1 MIFGV
6 KMHKNLVI
14 ARKKSSLLFIMTSF
28 TVAFSGH
35 TSTLYADF
43 FPEIILDSYSKYCC
57 GLLDFTSYNSIPNIS
72 DKKQNNT
79 FHLKKKIES
88 SNNGAVETTSEVDET
103 ITFPTGAYEI
113 KDIVKYLKEQLASHN
128 VNLEYEISV
137 ATSRVQIIFD
147 VDIEWISGSVL
158 NIIGFQQQQ
167 EQQLPHIF
175 KAKTSYWSTDIVKI
189 TDIDIIRIECDIV
202 SGSYING
209 KECHTIHQFSHCKT
223 APGFKF
229 IEIPQHIIY
238 LPMEKKQLRN
248 IQIRVVDQNN
258 NLIDFRGE
266 QISCR
271 IHIKKI

>member
-6 KMHKNLVI
+6 KMHKNMVI
-14 ARKKSSLLFIMTSF
+14 AKKKISLLFIMTSF

-43 FPEIILDSYSKYCC
+43 FPEIILDPYSKYSC

-79 FHLKKKIES
+79 FQFKKKIES
-88 SNNGAVETTSEVDET
+88 SNDGVVET

-113 KDIVKYLKEQLASHN
+113 EDIIKYLKQQLASYK

-147 VDIEWISGSVL
+147 VDVEWVSGSVL

-167 EQQLPHIF
+167 LLLPHIF

-202 SGSYING
+202 TGSYING

-258 NLIDFRGE
+258 SLIDFRGE

-271 IHIKKI
+271 IHIKKIEN

>member
-1 MIFGV
+1 
-6 KMHKNLVI
+6 
-14 ARKKSSLLFIMTSF
+14 MTSF

-43 FPEIILDSYSKYCC
+43 FPEIILDAYSKYSC

-79 FHLKKKIES
+79 FQFKKKKSKS
-88 SNNGAVETTSEVDET
+88 SNDGVVDGT

-113 KDIVKYLKEQLASHN
+113 EDILKYLKQQLASHK
-128 VNLEYEISV
+128 VNLEFAISV

-147 VDIEWISGSVL
+147 VDVEWISGLVL
-158 NIIGFQQQQ
+158 NIIGFKQQQQ
-167 EQQLPHIF
+167 THIF
-175 KAKTSYWSTDIVKI
+175 KAKTSYWSNDIVKI

-271 IHIKKI
+271 IHIKKN

>member
-1 MIFGV
+1 
-6 KMHKNLVI
+6 
-14 ARKKSSLLFIMTSF
+14 MTSF

-43 FPEIILDSYSKYCC
+43 FPEIILDPYSKYCC

-79 FHLKKKIES
+79 FQFKKIK
-88 SNNGAVETTSEVDET
+88 SNDGVVETTTEVDE
-103 ITFPTGAYEI
+103 IVIAFPTGAYEI
-113 KDIVKYLKEQLASHN
+113 SDVLKYLKQQLASHK
-128 VNLEYEISV
+128 VNLRYEISV
-137 ATSRVQIIFD
+137 ATSRVLLIFD
-147 VDIEWISGSVL
+147 VDVEWISGLVL

-167 EQQLPHIF
+167 QQQQPYTF
-175 KAKTSYWSTDIVKI
+175 KAKTSYWSNDIVKI

-271 IHIKKI
+271 IHIKKIEN